1 MPPILIRPATL
12 AFAHEFSRFFFFFV
26 RLIPFFAFSALLFCF
41 HIVLFALLLFFT
53 PSVPFLLAQQADS
66 DLFGTGSK
74 YTKNRNRHR
83 INKAIAKYLDRE
95 SDNYD
100 TGLGASPFGN
110 YEFDDEREQQ
120 TNPGNLYVDEK
131 RKRSSSSPS
140 SSAFRERDEQYGK

>member
-1 MPPILIRPATL
+1 MR
-12 AFAHEFSRFFFFFV
+12 FS
-26 RLIPFFAFSALLFCF
+26 SHTCN
-41 HIVLFALLLFFT
+41 
-53 PSVPFLLAQQADS
+53 ADS

-95 SDNYD
+95 GDNYD
-100 TGLGASPFGN
+100 SGLGASPFAN

-140 SSAFRERDEQYGK
+140 SAFRERDEQYGK